1 MRQLVISHK
10 VPTSRCMT
18 WVVCSLPAT
27 RCRYTGKLPDASP
40 EELLKMIRLADQYQ
54 VGQAVDLVCVI
65 ALRQSSCAL
74 RSVGGQAAGVVC
86 VSRELLTLSSC

>member
-65 ALRQSSCAL
+65 ALSEKAVVLYAQWGVKRQEL
-74 RSVGGQAAGVVC
+74 C
-86 VSRELLTLSSC
+86 VSAGSC